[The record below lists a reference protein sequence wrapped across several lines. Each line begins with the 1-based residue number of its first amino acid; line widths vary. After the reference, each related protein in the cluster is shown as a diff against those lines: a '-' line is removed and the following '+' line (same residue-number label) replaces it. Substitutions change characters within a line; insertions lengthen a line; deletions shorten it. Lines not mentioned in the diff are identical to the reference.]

1 MLSEILIDYRF
12 NYSTALQSIAASVR
26 ANEDL
31 LFNSWT
37 YLVSGEASVRANED
51 LLFNTSDA
59 GNLIAQASVQVK
71 QLFENN
77 LGLRSHYP
85 AALQR
90 VHSLFKI
97 LDTVKDIK
105 SPDILQMTFE
115 AWWSAAN
122 ALDEAPWGF

>member
-1 MLSEILIDYRF
+1 
-12 NYSTALQSIAASVR
+12 LQSIAASVR
-26 ANEDL
+26 ANENP
-31 LFNSWT
+31 LF
-37 YLVSGEASVRANED
+37 D
-51 LLFNTSDA
+51 TSDA

-115 AWWSAAN
+115 A
-122 ALDEAPWGF
+122 